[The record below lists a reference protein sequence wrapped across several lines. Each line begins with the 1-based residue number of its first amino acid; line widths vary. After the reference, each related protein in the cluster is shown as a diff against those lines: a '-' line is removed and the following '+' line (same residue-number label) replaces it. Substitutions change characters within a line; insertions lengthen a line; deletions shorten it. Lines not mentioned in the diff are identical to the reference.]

1 MKIICNLISAVL
13 GTALGGAG
21 FLLATSHANG
31 APAVSAAD
39 KDFIQV
45 AIQGGVTEMRLGE
58 MANLKGNRDEV
69 REFGHL
75 IVKEDA
81 TVNDDLKVLAQQKG
95 LTLPE
100 SLEAKQQAMVD
111 KMTSLTGSRFDDAY
125 IAAMTKELTDLAK
138 AFRAESASTKDAD
151 IKNVVD
157 KSILV
162 VNEHLKLIT
171 AMK

>member
-1 MKIICNLISAVL
+1 M
-13 GTALGGAG
+13 GTALVGAG
-21 FLLATSHANG
+21 SIIATPHANG
-31 APAVSAAD
+31 APEVSEAD

-69 REFGHL
+69 REVGHL

-81 TVNDDLKVLAQQKG
+81 TVNDGLKALAQQKG

-100 SLEAKQQAMVD
+100 SLETKHQATVD
-111 KMTSLTGSRFDDAY
+111 KMTDLKGSRFDDAY
-125 IAAMTKELTDLAK
+125 IATMTKELTDLAK
-138 AFRAESASTKDAD
+138 SFRAESSSTKDPD

-157 KSILV
+157 PFW
-162 VNEHLKLIT
+162 
-171 AMK
+171 